1 MTTAA
6 KSPKPMR
13 MNQRAMLVPVE
24 SFARWHEIASATAG
38 LSELDRQILD
48 AIMGYYRLLDQ
59 RGYASF
65 PSIEQMAQSA
75 QARSIDITSAIR
87 HLVELG
93 LARTGMAAEVR
104 SQK

>member
-1 MTTAA
+1 
-6 KSPKPMR
+6 
-13 MNQRAMLVPVE
+13 
-24 SFARWHEIASATAG
+24 
-38 LSELDRQILD
+38 
-48 AIMGYYRLLDQ
+48 MGYYRLLDQ

-93 LARTGMAAEVR
+93 LVGVVRGSGARRNEYLLALPKRTIAAMATAAVPAVR
-104 SQK
+104 WRRRDGGLEDPNVSQS